1 MKRSGQDCNCSLE
14 SILFFILQIFYV
26 ENSQLENSQLLVENQ
41 TYLEFDKLYVN
52 LSPFE
57 ETIVWIILPDFP
69 ALRSISLLQIMAI
82 ATHKT

>member
-41 TYLEFDKLYVN
+41 TYLEFDK
-52 LSPFE
+52 
-57 ETIVWIILPDFP
+57 
-69 ALRSISLLQIMAI
+69 
-82 ATHKT
+82 